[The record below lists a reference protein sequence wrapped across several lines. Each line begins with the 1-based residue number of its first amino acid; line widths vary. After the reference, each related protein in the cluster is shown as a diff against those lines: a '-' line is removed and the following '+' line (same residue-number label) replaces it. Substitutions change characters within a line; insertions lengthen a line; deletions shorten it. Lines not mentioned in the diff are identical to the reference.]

1 MVVLPLPVGP
11 VARKSPCGFSTKRD
25 NNVERSA
32 SETAAV
38 ASQAARSAGQANVI
52 YISDKTRVVGELE
65 RVLKSGDL
73 LLTMGAGD
81 VVRLG
86 EAYLAG
92 GGGG

>member
-1 MVVLPLPVGP
+1 M
-11 VARKSPCGFSTKRD
+11 
-25 NNVERSA
+25 
-32 SETAAV
+32 
-38 ASQAARSAGQANVI
+38 
-52 YISDKTRVVGELE
+52 VVGELE

-92 GGGG
+92 SSGG

>member
-1 MVVLPLPVGP
+1 MDAPRTFHLHMISDATG
-11 VARKSPCGFSTKRD
+11 
-25 NNVERSA
+25 
-32 SETAAV
+32 ETLVAV
-38 ASQAARSAGQANVI
+38 AKAVRVQYSQVRAIEHIHPLVRS
-52 YISDKTRVVGELE
+52 KRELE

-92 GGGG
+92 TSDG